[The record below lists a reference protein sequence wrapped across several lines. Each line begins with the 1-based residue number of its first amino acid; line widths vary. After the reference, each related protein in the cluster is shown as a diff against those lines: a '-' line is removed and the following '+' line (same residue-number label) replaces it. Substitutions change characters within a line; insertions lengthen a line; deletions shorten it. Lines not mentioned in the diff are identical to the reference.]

1 MKEKNETL
9 EKLVGE
15 NIQKYESRSV
25 GEDDPDKPPK
35 FRNTERLVLTFFNL
49 NDKRKN

>member
-1 MKEKNETL
+1 MKKKN
-9 EKLVGE
+9 
-15 NIQKYESRSV
+15 ESRSV
-25 GEDDPDKPPK
+25 GEDEPDKPSK